1 MTHTRQIKRLRQ
13 AGLGFFRYLFLVGLS
28 FLILYPL
35 AATVLISFMTPSDIY
50 DSAVRFIPKTPS
62 LDNYRSATLF
72 LGYASTVLQS
82 LLLNT
87 VLCAVEMLACLLT
100 AYGFARFSFRGSRLL
115 FGCVLL
121 TLLVP
126 GHIYFT
132 PLYLSFQNYGPF
144 GWNLL
149 ETPLP
154 LFLLSLTGVGLKDG
168 LVIYIMRQFFKGY
181 PKALEEA
188 ASIDG
193 AGTLK
198 IFLRIM
204 LPGALP
210 VTATCF
216 LFTFVWKWTDPTYT
230 ELFLPGSEF
239 IWTKLATIGSQLELL
254 PEALRNDYYYR
265 AILQNTS
272 VVLYMIP
279 LVILFLIAKRFLVES
294 IETTGLV
301 G

>member
-1 MTHTRQIKRLRQ
+1 MIHVRQIKRIKR
-13 AGLGFFRYLFLVGLS
+13 AGAAGFRYLFLVGLS

-35 AATVLISFMTPSDIY
+35 AVTVLISFMTISDIY
-50 DSAVRFIPKTPS
+50 DSAVRFIPKSPS
-62 LDNYRSATLF
+62 LDNYRDALIF
-72 LGYASTVLQS
+72 LDYGSTVAKS
-82 LLLNT
+82 VLLN
-87 VLCAVEMLACLLT
+87 VALCTVEMAACLLI
-100 AYGFARFSFRGSRLL
+100 AYGFARFHFRGSRLL

-126 GHIYFT
+126 SHIYFT
-132 PLYLSFQNYGPF
+132 PLYLSFQSYGPF

-168 LVIYIMRQFFKGY
+168 LVIYIMRQFFRGY
-181 PKALEEA
+181 PKELEEA

-193 AGTLK
+193 AGTMHT
-198 IFLRIM
+198 FTAVM

-230 ELFLPGSEF
+230 ELFMPRSEF
-239 IWTKLATIGSQLELL
+239 IWTKLATIGSSLQLL
-254 PEALRNDYYYR
+254 PAALRNDNYYV

-272 VVLYMIP
+272 LVLYVLP
-279 LVILFLIAKRFLVES
+279 LVILFLICKRFLVES